1 MILPPATL
9 GLLGGGQLGRMF
21 VIAARTM
28 GYKVMVLDPDE
39 ISPAGMLADFHLRAP
54 YRDQAALDRMGRDC
68 AAITTE
74 FENVP
79 ADSLEF
85 LTKYGPVRPG
95 AAAVEIAQDRRREK
109 AFLQSHGLA
118 TAPFATVEN
127 HADLAAAFQQIGA
140 PALLKTACLGYDG
153 KGQVRVDNLAEL
165 EKAYQQLGAVPCV
178 LEALLPLKI
187 EISVVVARGEDGRI
201 SAYPA
206 AENQHADGILDISIV
221 PARISPALASQAT
234 ESAKAVAAAL
244 DFCGVLAVEFFVL
257 EDDRLLINEIAPRPH
272 NSGHY
277 TLDACLN
284 SQFEQQVRTLA
295 GLPPGAADLLS
306 PAVMVNLLGDLWPEG
321 KEPNWDAVLNEPRAK
336 LHLYGKTE
344 ARPGRKM
351 GHFTVLD
358 SSVEKAL
365 QTALAIRAALARNVP
380 PGTGSRTL

>member
-9 GLLGGGQLGRMF
+9 GILGGGQLGRMF

-39 ISPAGMLADFHLRAP
+39 LSPAGMLADFHLRAP
-54 YRDQAALDRMGRDC
+54 YRDQAALEQMGRDC

-85 LTKYGPVRPG
+85 LAQFCPVRPA
-95 AAAVEIAQDRRREK
+95 AAAVEIAQERRREK
-109 AFLQSHGLA
+109 TFLQSHGLA
-118 TAPFATVEN
+118 TAPFATVEK
-127 HADLAAAFQQIGA
+127 HAGLAAAFRRIGA
-140 PALLKTACLGYDG
+140 PALLKTARLGYDG
-153 KGQVRVDNLAEL
+153 KGQMRVGSQAEL

-178 LEALLPLKI
+178 LEALLPLKT

-201 SAYPA
+201 AAYPA
-206 AENQHADGILDISIV
+206 AENRHANGILDVSIV
-221 PARISPALASQAT
+221 PARISPALAGQAS
-234 ESAKAVAAAL
+234 ESAKCVAAAL

-277 TLDACLN
+277 TLDACLS
-284 SQFEQQVRTLA
+284 SQFDQQVRTLA
-295 GLPPGAADLLS
+295 GLPPGATDLLS

-321 KEPNWDAVLNEPRAK
+321 EEPNWDAVLREPRAK

-351 GHFTVLD
+351 GHFTVLAD
-358 SSVEKAL
+358 TVETAL
-365 QTALAIRAALARNVP
+365 QTALDIRAALVRNAA
-380 PGTGSRTL
+380 GKK